1 MAMQNLKPL
10 DAVLRQDLAIVLAGV
25 LGIAAL
31 TWAYMLYLAWDMEV
45 EQYILKPGFPGGF
58 ARSR

>member
-1 MAMQNLKPL
+1 MQNLTPL
-10 DAVLRQDLAIVLAGV
+10 EAVLRRDRAIVLAGL

-31 TWAYMLYLAWDMEV
+31 AWAYMLYLAWDMEV
-45 EQYILKPGFPGGF
+45 KQCILKPGFPSGF

>member
-1 MAMQNLKPL
+1 MPNLPPL
-10 DAVLRQDLAIVLAGV
+10 EAVLRRDRAIVLAGL

-31 TWAYMLYLAWDMEV
+31 AWAYMLYLAWKMKV
-45 EQYILKPGFPGGF
+45 KQYILKPGFPGGF